1 MGADRA
7 RPAYVEEVDEVGMAV
22 RATRRSA
29 STRERPKVHRDSR
42 SSNEQKPRSDSGYM
56 TGAIVAASDAS
67 SLPAQRIEVMKE
79 KMVKE
84 ERRKSSASSLSPRK
98 PTSRPPSR
106 PPSVHRNATFPAT
119 QAIDLPKDN
128 PSHYGVST
136 RPPLNLV
143 QPIPLRPRALT
154 SNSYASRPQSV
165 HAGYTGGYGPPP
177 SSSAFYQPPRSMPTS
192 YPPPSEYVPNSQK
205 DYFTRPPLSRSL
217 GDRFNISRTTSAI
230 GTREAPREFV
240 DDYESVSER
249 ALEGRRASIREPSR
263 ALNKAEE
270 DYSRMPPPP
279 LQSILRRPDILGA
292 FPSDLSDAPTTTY
305 RGSRTIYHDDAPSMR
320 RPSANRNSVSYDL
333 GKDTDKYRV
342 ETANN
347 GRRRQSYYYGQ
358 SSGSSGYED
367 KLNQAASY
375 QDGVTGGP
383 PIALTAELL
392 RKQQRRQAGSS
403 RSTKSS
409 GSRDDSDY
417 RRSATTR
424 TTRSGSGLDD
434 ENVTIKVKGDARVMV
449 GGAQIECKDG
459 GEIQIK
465 RQTSVREGSERSNSE
480 YSIPAIDDRRSSRV
494 DRATSRT
501 RMSSQPGHTYKR
513 LTPPYTMGNF
523 I

>member
-7 RPAYVEEVDEVGMAV
+7 RPAYVEEVDEGGMTL

-29 STRERPKVHRDSR
+29 TRERPKVHRDSR
-42 SSNEQKPRSDSGYM
+42 SSNELKPHSDSGYS
-56 TGAIVAASDAS
+56 TSAIVTRSDAS

-79 KMVKE
+79 KTVKE
-84 ERRKSSASSLSPRK
+84 ERRKSLASSLSPRK
-98 PTSRPPSR
+98 STSR

-119 QAIDLPKDN
+119 QAIDCPRDN
-128 PSHYGVST
+128 PSHYGVSA
-136 RPPLNLV
+136 RPPLDLA
-143 QPIPLRPRALT
+143 QPIPVRSRAIT
-154 SNSYASRPQSV
+154 SNPYASRPLSV
-165 HAGYTGGYGPPP
+165 HAGYTGGYGPPL
-177 SSSAFYQPPRSMPTS
+177 SGSAFYQPTPTS
-192 YPPPSEYVPNSQK
+192 YPPPSEYAPNSQK
-205 DYFTRPPLSRSL
+205 DYFTRQPPISRSL
-217 GDRFNISRTTSAI
+217 GDRFSIGRASSAI
-230 GTREAPREFV
+230 GMRVAPRESV
-240 DDYESVSER
+240 DDYGSALEQT
-249 ALEGRRASIREPSR
+249 LEGRRASIREPSR

-270 DYSRMPPPP
+270 DYGRMPPP
-279 LQSILRRPDILGA
+279 LQSILRRPDVLSA

-305 RGSRTIYHDDAPSMR
+305 RGSRTIYRDDAPSMR

-480 YSIPAIDDRRSSRV
+480 YSTPAIDDRRSSRV
-494 DRATSRT
+494 DRVTSRT
-501 RMSSQPGHTYKR
+501 RRSSQPGQPGHSYKR
-513 LTPPYTMGNF
+513 LTPPYTNGNF